1 MLLFTMPAKQ
11 YTAGILSLSVIT
23 VWSGFHHFSFFLHRT
38 PIDYFLSTLSWA
50 TNIANCNGAHCIISF
65 GLWSYSMHVFGPI
78 SVVVFYNVGKI
89 RPVLES

>member
-38 PIDYFLSTLSWA
+38 PIDYFLSTLS
-50 TNIANCNGAHCIISF
+50 
-65 GLWSYSMHVFGPI
+65 
-78 SVVVFYNVGKI
+78 
-89 RPVLES
+89 